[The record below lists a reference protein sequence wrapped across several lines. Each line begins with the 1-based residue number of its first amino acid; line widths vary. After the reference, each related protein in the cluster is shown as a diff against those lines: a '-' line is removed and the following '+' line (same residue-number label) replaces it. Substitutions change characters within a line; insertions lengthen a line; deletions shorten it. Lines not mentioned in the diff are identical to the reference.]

1 MAAVSQGVVMGEFD
15 PARDRTDLYLSFAE
29 ELADAV
35 RPVVLSYFRT
45 PLEVIAKLD
54 QSPVTIADRIVERSL
69 RQRIEAR
76 FPEHGILGEEFGIK
90 PGNGFTWIL
99 DPIDGTKSFITGYP
113 LFGTLVALVHDDKP
127 FCGVIDMPAINE
139 RWTAKPGQTL
149 FAGRAAQSS
158 GCDNVAAARFYTTSP
173 DMFAGREAAAFETLS
188 RAAGLRRF
196 GGDCYAYGL
205 LASGHCDLVLET
217 GLQPYDYMALVSVV
231 QGAGGC
237 ITDWNGNAL
246 SLRSDG
252 RVLASATP
260 RLHDEALAIIN
271 R

>member
-1 MAAVSQGVVMGEFD
+1 MMELD
-15 PARDRTDLYLSFAE
+15 PARDHADLYLSFAE

-54 QSPVTIADRIVERSL
+54 QSPVTVADRTVERTL

-76 FPEHGILGEEFGIK
+76 FPEHGILGEEFGTK
-90 PGNGFTWIL
+90 PGNEFTWIL

-113 LFGTLVALVHDDKP
+113 LFGTLIALVHDGRP

-139 RWTAKPGQTL
+139 RWTAKPGQAL
-149 FAGRAAQSS
+149 FAGRAAQTS
-158 GCDNVAAARFYTTSP
+158 GCASVAAARFYTTSP
-173 DMFAGREAAAFETLS
+173 DMFSGGEAEAFERLS
-188 RAAGLRRF
+188 RAAKLRRF

-217 GLQPYDYMALVSVV
+217 G
-231 QGAGGC
+231 
-237 ITDWNGNAL
+237 
-246 SLRSDG
+246 
-252 RVLASATP
+252 
-260 RLHDEALAIIN
+260 
-271 R
+271 